1 VLKTENFF
9 PLFPRK
15 TKNEKLNFVLLIRK
29 PTGKTFVPTDRLKKQ
44 SDLCFVLISFVI
56 FDLQQQQQLAHD
68 HGN

>member
-44 SDLCFVLISFVI
+44 SDLCFDQFCDFRSTTTTT
-56 FDLQQQQQLAHD
+56 ASS
-68 HGN
+68 